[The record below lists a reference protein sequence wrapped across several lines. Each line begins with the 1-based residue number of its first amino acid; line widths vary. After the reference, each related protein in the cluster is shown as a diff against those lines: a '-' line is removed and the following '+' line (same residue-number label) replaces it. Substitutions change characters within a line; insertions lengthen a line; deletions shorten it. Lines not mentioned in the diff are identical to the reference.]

1 MRPPPRYTPPG
12 YPEFGHTS
20 CNSPA
25 ECASEVFLD
34 VDGALIDAV
43 DIDAELGK
51 RRARQCDDV
60 PAGAVTVEFSWVGGL
75 ERREDS
81 RRPTRQRPLYTNP
94 IEVHFGPLRQLTL
107 ANSRARK
114 GRPLGRTRPKQ
125 FGTVATRYDKRGYV
139 FLGTVTAPHSSSGS
153 ARDRG
158 DKALGVP
165 ELVPD
170 LGELLEAG

>member
-75 ERREDS
+75 ERREDP

-107 ANSRARK
+107 ANSRAKRASA
-114 GRPLGRTRPKQ
+114 GADAPQAVRYRRHPLRQARIRLPRHRHRRRTPHPAPL
-125 FGTVATRYDKRGYV
+125 VIEETR
-139 FLGTVTAPHSSSGS
+139 H
-153 ARDRG
+153 
-158 DKALGVP
+158 
-165 ELVPD
+165 
-170 LGELLEAG
+170 